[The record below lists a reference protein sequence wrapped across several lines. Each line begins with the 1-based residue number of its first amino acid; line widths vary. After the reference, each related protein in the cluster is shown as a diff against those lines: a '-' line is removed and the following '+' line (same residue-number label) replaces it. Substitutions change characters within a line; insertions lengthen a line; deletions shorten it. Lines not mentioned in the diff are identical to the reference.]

1 MKEYILIPRRK
12 SKSASV
18 KSEKDTAYK
27 SRFNDV
33 KFKGKER
40 MKVILGTKIG
50 MTQIIGKD
58 GVVTPVTILEAGP
71 ATVTQVKTVES
82 DGYNAV
88 QLGIGQGKNLSKS
101 VSGHVKKAGENINPK
116 FLREFRTE
124 KEPEVKLGDVLTVE
138 NFALGDKVSVTG
150 ISKGKGFAGTVKR
163 WNFQESRNTHGFK
176 GDIRKVGSIGSMYPQ
191 KVFKGKR
198 MPGRM
203 GHDQVTVKNLVVAFI
218 DKENNLLGLKGAVP
232 GPKKGLVTV
241 EGKE

>member
-1 MKEYILIPRRK
+1 
-12 SKSASV
+12 
-18 KSEKDTAYK
+18 
-27 SRFNDV
+27 
-33 KFKGKER
+33 

-50 MTQIIGKD
+50 MTQIISED
-58 GVVTPVTILEAGP
+58 GLVTPVTILQAGP
-71 ATVTQVKTVES
+71 ATVTQIKTIET

-88 QLGIGQGKNLSKS
+88 QLGYGKGKNLSKS
-101 VSGHVKKAGENINPK
+101 VSAHAKKAGETLSPK
-116 FLREFRTE
+116 ILKEFRTDSTTDF
-124 KEPEVKLGDVLTVE
+124 KLGDVFTVD
-138 NFALGDKVSVTG
+138 NFEIGDKVAVTG

-203 GHDQVTVKNLVVAFI
+203 GHDQVTVKNLVVAYI
-218 DKENNLLGLKGAVP
+218 DKENNILGLKGAVP
-232 GPKKGLVTV
+232 GPKKGIVTV

>member
-1 MKEYILIPRRK
+1 
-12 SKSASV
+12 
-18 KSEKDTAYK
+18 
-27 SRFNDV
+27 
-33 KFKGKER
+33 
-40 MKVILGTKIG
+40 MKVILGTKVG

-58 GVVTPVTILEAGP
+58 GVVTPVTIIEAGP
-71 ATVTQVKTVES
+71 ATVTQIKTVET

-88 QLGIGQGKNLSKS
+88 QLGFGKGKNLSKS

-116 FLREFRTE
+116 VLKEFRRDDIAD
-124 KEPEVKLGDVLTVE
+124 VKLGDVITVE
-138 NFALGDKVSVTG
+138 AFELGDKVAVTG

-176 GDIRKVGSIGSMYPQ
+176 GNIRKVGSIGSMYPQ

-203 GHDQVTVKNLVVAFI
+203 GHDQVTVKNLVVAYI

-232 GPKKGLVTV
+232 GPKQGNLTI